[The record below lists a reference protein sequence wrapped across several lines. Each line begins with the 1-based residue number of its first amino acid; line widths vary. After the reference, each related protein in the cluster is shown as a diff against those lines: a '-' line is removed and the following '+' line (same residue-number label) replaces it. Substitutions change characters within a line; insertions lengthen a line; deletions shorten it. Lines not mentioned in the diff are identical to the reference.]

1 MNLAKLECGGGMRA
15 SRWLFLAWLAVT
27 AGLSGSHAAERN
39 PGAAAVTIAPVP
51 AMVESV
57 AVPPSF
63 LGLSQEWPWVSSMTM
78 TPHAVD
84 IIARLRN
91 DNGSLI
97 LRVGGT
103 SYDAGYDRVLR
114 GESADARMQAE
125 GVAKTFDALE
135 TLRDKLGMRFILT
148 LTLAS
153 RDRQLIERQAEEGR
167 QRLGDAIVAFELG
180 NEPNYYRDLRRDLW
194 PDDGKGLFYRD
205 IVAVFGEAVR
215 TLGDTPCAGPAWG
228 WIGLKPAIMEQYL
241 NAAQGRLD
249 LVTVHYYHSS
259 YSQKPPPDRPND
271 TPETLLDDGHTRE
284 IMAAWVRPQVALAR
298 KHRVS
303 LRITESNS
311 ISGGGNVGVS
321 DVYAAALWSLDT
333 ALEMA
338 AAGVAGI
345 DFHQGSEKYAIY
357 ERFTTGTPRAASLAE
372 PPPLYHSCRVQ
383 PPFYGLLCF
392 QQAVTAGSRI
402 VKVGHR
408 GPSSLKAYHVA
419 TEGGARTVLVNKATD
434 AEARVAVLLPA
445 DGGAAS
451 LVRLLAPGN
460 DIHARSEI
468 TLAGVN
474 YDEWGGRGR
483 GNRVVER
490 VEPSASTG
498 VGNGRNDSVF
508 MVSLPP
514 ASAAVLSR
522 PARGAPQHTAGN

>member
-1 MNLAKLECGGGMRA
+1 MFRRGGVVRA
-15 SRWLFLAWLAVT
+15 GGWALLAWLTVAAV
-27 AGLSGSHAAERN
+27 GSDSRAAERD
-39 PGAAAVTIAPVP
+39 PDAPATAVSIAPLP

-63 LGLSQEWPWVSSMTM
+63 LGLSQEWPWVSGMTM
-78 TPHAVD
+78 TPHAID
-84 IIARLRN
+84 IIGQLRN
-91 DNGSLI
+91 DNGPLI

-103 SYDAGYDRVLR
+103 SYDAGYDRVTR
-114 GESADARMQAE
+114 GDSADARMQAE

-135 TLRDKLGMRFILT
+135 TLRDKLGMRFILA

-153 RDRQLIERQAEEGR
+153 RDMELIKRQAEEGR
-167 QRLGDAIVAFELG
+167 RRLGDAIVAFELG
-180 NEPNYYRDLRRDLW
+180 NEPNYYKDLRRDLW

-215 TLGDTPCAGPAWG
+215 TLGDAPCAGPAWG

-241 NAAQGRLD
+241 SAGQGRLGM
-249 LVTVHYYHSS
+249 VTVHYYHSAYHKNPS
-259 YSQKPPPDRPND
+259 PDRPND
-271 TPETLLDDGHTRE
+271 TPETLLDDRHTRE
-284 IMAAWVRPQVALAR
+284 IMAGWVEPQVALAR
-298 KHRVS
+298 KHRVP

-345 DFHQGSEKYAIY
+345 DFHQGSEKYSIF
-357 ERFTTGTPRAASLAE
+357 ERFTSGTPQAAALAE
-372 PPPLYHSCRVQ
+372 PPPLHHSCRVR

-408 GPSSLKAYHVA
+408 GPASLKAYHVA
-419 TEGGARTVLVNKATD
+419 TESGSRTVLVNKSPD
-434 AEARVAVLLPA
+434 AEARAAVRLPVA
-445 DGGAAS
+445 GGAAS

-460 DIHARSEI
+460 DIRARSGI

-474 YDEWGGRGR
+474 YDEWGARARGEQ
-483 GNRVVER
+483 VIKM
-490 VEPSASTG
+490 VEPAASAAAG
-498 VGNGRNDSVF
+498 HGRTESVF
-508 MVSLPP
+508 VVTLPP
-514 ASAAVLSR
+514 ASAVVLTR
-522 PARGAPQHTAGN
+522 PARGTP

>member
-1 MNLAKLECGGGMRA
+1 MNLAMIERGGSLRTGG
-15 SRWLFLAWLAVT
+15 WLVLAWLAVA
-27 AGLSGSHAAERN
+27 AGGSDGRAAERD
-39 PGAAAVTIAPVP
+39 PDAAATAVAIAPVP

-63 LGLSQEWPWVSSMTM
+63 LGLSQEWPWVSGMTM
-78 TPHAVD
+78 TPHALD
-84 IIARLRN
+84 IVGRLRN
-91 DNGSLI
+91 DNGPLM

-103 SYDAGYDRVLR
+103 SYDAGYERVLR

-125 GVAKTFDALE
+125 GAAKTFDALE

-153 RDRQLIERQAEEGR
+153 RDMDLIKRQADEGR
-167 QRLGDAIVAFELG
+167 RRLGDSIVAFELG

-205 IVAVFGEAVR
+205 LVEVFGEAVR
-215 TLGDTPCAGPAWG
+215 TLGDAPCAGPAWG

-241 NAAQGRLD
+241 NAGQGRLGM
-249 LVTVHYYHSS
+249 VTVHYYHSA
-259 YSQKPPPDRPND
+259 YNKKPPPDRPND

-284 IMAAWVRPQVALAR
+284 IMAAWVAPQVALAR
-298 KHRVS
+298 KHRVA

-345 DFHQGSEKYAIY
+345 DFHQGSEKYSIF
-357 ERFTTGTPRAASLAE
+357 ERFTSGTPQAAALSE
-372 PPPLYHSCRVQ
+372 PPPLYHSCRVR

-392 QQAVTAGSRI
+392 QQAVTAGARI
-402 VKVGHR
+402 AKVAHR
-408 GPSSLKAYHVA
+408 GPASLKAYHVA
-419 TEGGARTVLVNKATD
+419 TATVSRTILVNKAPDT
-434 AEARVAVLLPA
+434 EARVAVRLPT

-451 LVRLLAPGN
+451 LMRLLAPGN
-460 DIHARSEI
+460 DIRARSGI

-474 YDEWGGRGR
+474 YDAWGGVARGDHAI
-483 GNRVVER
+483 ET
-490 VEPSASTG
+490 VEPVAATAG
-498 VGNGRNDSVF
+498 GNGQNESIFV
-508 MVSLPP
+508 VTLPP
-514 ASAAVLSR
+514 ASAAVLTR
-522 PARGAPQHTAGN
+522 PAHATP

>member
-1 MNLAKLECGGGMRA
+1 MNISTIERGGMVRA
-15 SRWLFLAWLAVT
+15 GRWLVLAWLSVAT
-27 AGLSGSHAAERN
+27 AGSGSRAAERD
-39 PGAAAVTIAPVP
+39 PAAAGTAVPIVPVP
-51 AMVESV
+51 ALVESV

-63 LGLSQEWPWVSSMTM
+63 LGLSQEWPWVSGMTM
-78 TPHAVD
+78 TPHAMD
-84 IIARLRN
+84 IVGRLRN
-91 DNGSLI
+91 DNGPLI

-103 SYDAGYDRVLR
+103 SYDAGYDRVIR
-114 GESADARMQAE
+114 GESPVARMQAE
-125 GVAKTFDALE
+125 GAAKAFDALE

-148 LTLAS
+148 LSLAS
-153 RDRQLIERQAEEGR
+153 RDMQLIARQAEEGR
-167 QRLGDAIVAFELG
+167 RRLGDSIVAFELG
-180 NEPNYYRDLRRDLW
+180 NEPNYYKELRRDLW

-205 IVAVFGEAVR
+205 IVEVFGEAVR
-215 TLGDTPCAGPAWG
+215 TLGDAPCAGPAWG

-241 NAAQGRLD
+241 SAGQGRLGM
-249 LVTVHYYHSS
+249 VTVHYYHSA
-259 YSQKPPPDRPND
+259 YNKKPPPDRPND

-284 IMAAWVRPQVALAR
+284 IMATWVEPQVALGR
-298 KHRVS
+298 KHRVP

-345 DFHQGSEKYAIY
+345 DFHQGSEKYSIF
-357 ERFTTGTPRAASLAE
+357 ERFTSGTPQALALPE
-372 PPPLYHSCRVQ
+372 PPPLHHSCRVR

-402 VKVGHR
+402 VKIGHR

-419 TEGGARTVLVNKATD
+419 TEAGSRTVLVNKAPD
-434 AEARVAVLLPA
+434 AEARVAVRLPA

-460 DIHARSEI
+460 DVRARSGI

-474 YDEWGGRGR
+474 YDGWGGRPR
-483 GNRVVER
+483 GEQVIETVAPTAET
-490 VEPSASTG
+490 AAAT
-498 VGNGRNDSVF
+498 GRNESIFV
-508 MVSLPP
+508 VVLPP
-514 ASAAVLSR
+514 ASAAVLAR
-522 PARGAPQHTAGN
+522 PARGTP